1 MKLCDFEVGHGI
13 IYTKMNE
20 HRDLIPFYGL
30 VVGVSDKDISF
41 VVVLNIIRRLPNG
54 NDIYKVLCYD
64 DADAVYEKHKDNV
77 RLRGC
82 PPPFSLLTKGK
93 KENVYAQAGKIEHFT
108 EEELIKYRVDILD
121 DGAKVSD
128 DVIKEIL
135 CHPFPMQ
142 PQKEFTYHKDLHDNI
157 SLKSDEGHNMQFGG

>member
-1 MKLCDFEVGHGI
+1 MSVKERLIGYEMKLCDFEVG
-13 IYTKMNE
+13 
-20 HRDLIPFYGL
+20 
-30 VVGVSDKDISF
+30 
-41 VVVLNIIRRLPNG
+41 
-54 NDIYKVLCYD
+54 
-64 DADAVYEKHKDNV
+64 
-77 RLRGC
+77 
-82 PPPFSLLTKGK
+82 
-93 KENVYAQAGKIEHFT
+93 NVYAQAGKIEHFT